1 MAIPPFGSPPA
12 PLATTTLA
20 GKIQLT
26 NDISGTAIA
35 PTVVATHLASALP
48 INQGGTGSIT
58 QNFVDLT
65 AGQTIAGTKAFSST
79 ISGSINGNAATVTTN
94 ANLTGPITSSGNA
107 TSIASQT
114 GTGSKFV
121 VDTGPTITNL
131 TNNTLLTAN
140 TELDVIGT
148 SGDLHFTAASDGGDY
163 NIFSS
168 NGNQTLA
175 MYGSGGNTLNL
186 HLLDG
191 IASFDGGTN
200 TAAGAVITTPT
211 FVSTTAQQIS
221 TTKDAM
227 VYIDVKTAASL
238 TLAIGAASTATTL
251 LQSAVVSGLGLSSI
265 RVPAGWFLKITGTIS
280 DLVITAITC

>member
-1 MAIPPFGSPPA
+1 MAVPPFGSPPA
-12 PLATTTLA
+12 PLATTSLA

-35 PTVVATHLASALP
+35 PTVVATHLTAALP
-48 INQGGTGSIT
+48 ILQGGTGNT
-58 QNFVDLT
+58 TN
-65 AGQTIAGTKAFSST
+65 
-79 ISGSINGNAATVTTN
+79 NAATVTTN

-121 VDTGPTITNL
+121 VDTAPTITSL

-148 SGDLHFTAASDGGDY
+148 SGNLHFTAASDGGDY

-175 MYGSGGNTLNL
+175 LYGSGGNTLNL
-186 HLLDG
+186 HMLDG
-191 IASFDGGTN
+191 LASFDAGTN
-200 TAAGAVITTPT
+200 TSGTAT
-211 FVSTTAQQIS
+211 VSTPSFVTTTALQVNAAQD
-221 TTKDAM
+221 TM
-227 VYIDVKTAASL
+227 LYIAIQTSAAL
-238 TLAIGAASTATTL
+238 AIAIGAANTTTTAL
-251 LQSAVVSGLGLSSI
+251 APSKSYALGVITIL
-265 RVPAGWFLKITGTIS
+265 VPKGWFVKLTGTIA
-280 DLVITAITC
+280 DLTITAITC